1 MINVDLCRRV
11 NKMKHLKENLILVAK
26 GFVIGIADIIPG
38 VSGGTLAITLGI
50 YERLIKAI
58 SHFFTNLKENIKFLV
73 PIAVGA
79 VLSLLILS
87 NVIGYALDHYPIP
100 TTLLFVGLIFGGV
113 PLLYRHVKTEK
124 KSGSNLL
131 IFFITFAI
139 VTIFAFLKEGNFS
152 VDLSNLNLF
161 GYILLFIVGMVAAA
175 TMVIPGISGSFML
188 MLLGYYQ
195 PIINTIR
202 NLTRFDDLTKSFMIL
217 IPFGIGVLVGIV
229 LIAKLIE
236 FLLEKYEVKT
246 YFGILGFV
254 LASVLTLIYG
264 LFGNSFDIVQ
274 ILIGVVTFFI
284 GSIVAYKL
292 GDE

>member
-26 GFVIGIADIIPG
+26 GFVIGIANIIPG

>member
-26 GFVIGIADIIPG
+26 GFVFGIAIIIPG

-161 GYILLFIVGMVAAA
+161 GYILLFIVGMVEAA
-175 TMVIPGISGSFML
+175 TL
-188 MLLGYYQ
+188 
-195 PIINTIR
+195 
-202 NLTRFDDLTKSFMIL
+202 
-217 IPFGIGVLVGIV
+217 VLVAH
-229 LIAKLIE
+229 LC
-236 FLLEKYEVKT
+236 
-246 YFGILGFV
+246 
-254 LASVLTLIYG
+254 
-264 LFGNSFDIVQ
+264 
-274 ILIGVVTFFI
+274 
-284 GSIVAYKL
+284 
-292 GDE
+292 

>member
-1 MINVDLCRRV
+1 
-11 NKMKHLKENLILVAK
+11 MKHLKENLILVAK
-26 GFVIGIADIIPG
+26 GFVIGIANIIPG

-236 FLLEKYEVKT
+236 CLLEKYEVKT

>member
-1 MINVDLCRRV
+1 
-11 NKMKHLKENLILVAK
+11 MKHLKENLILVAK
-26 GFVIGIADIIPG
+26 GFVIGIANIIPG

-73 PIAVGA
+73 PIAVGS

-87 NVIGYALDHYPIP
+87 NVIGYALDHYTIP

>member
-1 MINVDLCRRV
+1 
-11 NKMKHLKENLILVAK
+11 MKHLKENLILVAK
-26 GFVIGIADIIPG
+26 GFVIGIANIIPG

-87 NVIGYALDHYPIP
+87 NVIGYSLDHYPIP

>member
-1 MINVDLCRRV
+1 
-11 NKMKHLKENLILVAK
+11 MKHLKENLILVAK
-26 GFVIGIADIIPG
+26 GFVIGIANIIPG

-139 VTIFAFLKEGNFS
+139 VKIFAFLKEGNFS

>member
-11 NKMKHLKENLILVAK
+11 NKMKHLKENLILMAK
-26 GFVIGIADIIPG
+26 GFVIGIANIIPG

>member
-1 MINVDLCRRV
+1 
-11 NKMKHLKENLILVAK
+11 MKHLKENLILVAK
-26 GFVIGIADIIPG
+26 GFVIGIANIIPG

-58 SHFFTNLKENIKFLV
+58 SHCFTNLKENIKFLV

>member
-1 MINVDLCRRV
+1 
-11 NKMKHLKENLILVAK
+11 MKHLKENLILVAK
-26 GFVIGIADIIPG
+26 GFVIGIANIIPG

-124 KSGSNLL
+124 KSSSNLL

>member
-1 MINVDLCRRV
+1 MKLIILFSLIYCCNLCLIGNVEQY
-11 NKMKHLKENLILVAK
+11 NE
-26 GFVIGIADIIPG
+26 
-38 VSGGTLAITLGI
+38 
-50 YERLIKAI
+50 
-58 SHFFTNLKENIKFLV
+58 HFEQ
-73 PIAVGA
+73 
-79 VLSLLILS
+79 LSLYNSSICIENDSLVITNNNKSIDVQLIT
-87 NVIGYALDHYPIP
+87 IYPI
-100 TTLLFVGLIFGGV
+100 
-113 PLLYRHVKTEK
+113 
-124 KSGSNLL
+124 N
-131 IFFITFAI
+131 
-139 VTIFAFLKEGNFS
+139 
-152 VDLSNLNLF
+152 
-161 GYILLFIVGMVAAA
+161 
-175 TMVIPGISGSFML
+175 
-188 MLLGYYQ
+188 YQ

>member
-1 MINVDLCRRV
+1 
-11 NKMKHLKENLILVAK
+11 MKHLKENLILVAK
-26 GFVIGIADIIPG
+26 GFVIGIANIIPG

-73 PIAVGA
+73 PIAAGA

>member
-1 MINVDLCRRV
+1 
-11 NKMKHLKENLILVAK
+11 MKHLKENLILVAK
-26 GFVIGIADIIPG
+26 GFVIGIANIIPG

-131 IFFITFAI
+131 IFFITFVI

>member
-1 MINVDLCRRV
+1 
-11 NKMKHLKENLILVAK
+11 MKHLKENLILMAK
-26 GFVIGIADIIPG
+26 GFVIGIANIIPG

>member
-1 MINVDLCRRV
+1 
-11 NKMKHLKENLILVAK
+11 MKHLKENLILVAK

-202 NLTRFDDLTKSFMIL
+202 TLTRFDDLTKSFMIL

>member
-1 MINVDLCRRV
+1 
-11 NKMKHLKENLILVAK
+11 MKHLKENLILVAK
-26 GFVIGIADIIPG
+26 GFVIGIANIIPG

>member
-1 MINVDLCRRV
+1 
-11 NKMKHLKENLILVAK
+11 MKHLKENLILVAK
-26 GFVIGIADIIPG
+26 GFVIGIANIIPG

-131 IFFITFAI
+131 IFFITF
-139 VTIFAFLKEGNFS
+139 S
-152 VDLSNLNLF
+152 
-161 GYILLFIVGMVAAA
+161 
-175 TMVIPGISGSFML
+175 
-188 MLLGYYQ
+188 
-195 PIINTIR
+195 
-202 NLTRFDDLTKSFMIL
+202 
-217 IPFGIGVLVGIV
+217 
-229 LIAKLIE
+229 IE
-236 FLLEKYEVKT
+236 
-246 YFGILGFV
+246 
-254 LASVLTLIYG
+254 
-264 LFGNSFDIVQ
+264 
-274 ILIGVVTFFI
+274 
-284 GSIVAYKL
+284 
-292 GDE
+292 

>member
-1 MINVDLCRRV
+1 
-11 NKMKHLKENLILVAK
+11 
-26 GFVIGIADIIPG
+26 
-38 VSGGTLAITLGI
+38 
-50 YERLIKAI
+50 
-58 SHFFTNLKENIKFLV
+58 
-73 PIAVGA
+73 
-79 VLSLLILS
+79 
-87 NVIGYALDHYPIP
+87 
-100 TTLLFVGLIFGGV
+100 
-113 PLLYRHVKTEK
+113 
-124 KSGSNLL
+124 
-131 IFFITFAI
+131 
-139 VTIFAFLKEGNFS
+139 
-152 VDLSNLNLF
+152 
-161 GYILLFIVGMVAAA
+161 
-175 TMVIPGISGSFML
+175 
-188 MLLGYYQ
+188 
-195 PIINTIR
+195 
-202 NLTRFDDLTKSFMIL
+202 MIL

>member
-26 GFVIGIADIIPG
+26 GFVIGIANIIPG

-113 PLLYRHVKTEK
+113 PLLYRHVKIEK
-124 KSGSNLL
+124 KSGSNLF

>member
-124 KSGSNLL
+124 KSGSNLF

-202 NLTRFDDLTKSFMIL
+202 NLTRFDDLTKSFMLL

>member
-26 GFVIGIADIIPG
+26 GFVIGIANIIPG

-131 IFFITFAI
+131 IFFITFVI

>member
-1 MINVDLCRRV
+1 
-11 NKMKHLKENLILVAK
+11 MKHLKENLILVAK
-26 GFVIGIADIIPG
+26 GFVIGIANIIPG

-236 FLLEKYEVKT
+236 FLLEKYEVQT

>member
-1 MINVDLCRRV
+1 
-11 NKMKHLKENLILVAK
+11 MKHLKENLIWVAK
-26 GFVIGIADIIPG
+26 GVVIGIANIIPG

-236 FLLEKYEVKT
+236 FLLEKYGVKT